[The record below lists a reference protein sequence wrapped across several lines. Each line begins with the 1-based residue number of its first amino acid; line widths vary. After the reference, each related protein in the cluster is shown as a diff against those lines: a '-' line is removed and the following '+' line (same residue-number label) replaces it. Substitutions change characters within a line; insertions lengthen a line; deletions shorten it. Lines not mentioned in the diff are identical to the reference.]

1 MDKNEQLEKLE
12 QKKREIERKIS
23 EIRAKQSAEERK
35 RETRKKVLVGAMILQ
50 RVDEGIFPKQDL
62 LNMLDAFLVRDIDRM
77 LFGLEPK
84 SK

>member
-35 RETRKKVLVGAMILQ
+35 RETRKKVLIGAMILQ
-50 RVDEGIFPKQDL
+50 QVNEGKYDKAHLTAL
-62 LNMLDAFLVRDIDRM
+62 LDDFLVRDVDRA